1 MIQKTLIRALFV
13 TVEWHRYAKEQYM
26 GVMVT
31 IRYTSEV
38 ADNEA
43 TTLAHA
49 MRARVV
55 EVTEE
60 QDVFVYADKALVAVS
75 ADPIEVFMQVNA
87 HKVSDIAGL
96 MDKITNKL
104 ANWKRQNDF
113 ALSINLNIT
122 PVEWHA
128 EFGI

>member
-1 MIQKTLIRALFV
+1 
-13 TVEWHRYAKEQYM
+13 M